1 MSLGPVE
8 LLVVKFPGNE
18 FKGEIGPAL
27 ADLVESGTVRVIDLL
42 FIMKTEQGEVIA
54 RELSDLTNTG
64 YVAFDPLV
72 SEITGLLS
80 DDDVQE
86 VAGML
91 ENNSSGALLLFENI
105 WAKRFRDTLENANAE
120 LIMIERVPH
129 QVVEE
134 ALAYQEQN
142 MEPAPAEEA
151 GAAV

>member
-54 RELSDLTNTG
+54 RELSDLDSTG

-86 VAGML
+86 VADML
-91 ENNSSGALLLFENI
+91 EPNSSGALLLFENT

-120 LIMIERVPH
+120 LIMIERIPH

-134 ALAYQEQN
+134 ALEYQAQN
-142 MEPAPAEEA
+142 AEAAPAEP